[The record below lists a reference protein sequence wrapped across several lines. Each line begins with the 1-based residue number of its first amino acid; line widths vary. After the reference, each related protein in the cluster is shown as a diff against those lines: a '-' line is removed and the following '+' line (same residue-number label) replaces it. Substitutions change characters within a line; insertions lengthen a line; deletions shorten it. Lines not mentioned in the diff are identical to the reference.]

1 MESQSIAEIRDQVF
15 EYLLEWHFAERAKG
29 RDFYFLIEKPDTYF
43 LSEED
48 LFAVTFWQN
57 KAHKNNTYNIGIVI
71 TGGGDV
77 FFDVKQQ
84 TDNPPLE
91 QEIKSV
97 FINMDGNWAND
108 QPNSYYIQL
117 NRNLEAPLAELQYFI
132 EHDKPDID
140 KIILKYGL
148 ADQSLETT
156 AYYYQTDK
164 FFAIAIRPDHFDEML
179 RRAVIEHRPQY
190 AIPKTD
196 KPGLL
201 PHTLYSL
208 EVWNYKGI
216 KHTAIDNLPPETKWI
231 FLTGLNGFG
240 KSSILQAIAIAL
252 FGTSEGAYNLMGA
265 SDDPVI
271 VADWVVYRDPVRL
284 YRSKYQTNGR
294 KVKVVAY
301 GPGRLINTQTPPP
314 ENRERLKEGSVRSL
328 FDNDHSL
335 LNIEYELITSNAY
348 QPHYFKLLKQLFYA
362 LIPDLQEISINNTS
376 SPYVE
381 YIEKSSEDG
390 TYQAVTL
397 NQLAT
402 GFRGIITMIGD
413 MVLRLAAD
421 IDIKELKSLS
431 DLKGIVLIDE
441 LELHLHPRYQKL
453 LPGKLSELFPNVQFI
468 ASTHSPIPL
477 LGAPKETVIL
487 KVDRTEDKGVVVE
500 KLDID
505 ISVLQPNA
513 ILTSPIFGFRDI
525 LAESH

>member
-1 MESQSIAEIRDQVF
+1 M
-15 EYLLEWHFAERAKG
+15 
-29 RDFYFLIEKPDTYF
+29 
-43 LSEED
+43 
-48 LFAVTFWQN
+48 
-57 KAHKNNTYNIGIVI
+57 
-71 TGGGDV
+71 
-77 FFDVKQQ
+77 
-84 TDNPPLE
+84 
-91 QEIKSV
+91 
-97 FINMDGNWAND
+97 
-108 QPNSYYIQL
+108 
-117 NRNLEAPLAELQYFI
+117 
-132 EHDKPDID
+132 
-140 KIILKYGL
+140 
-148 ADQSLETT
+148 
-156 AYYYQTDK
+156 
-164 FFAIAIRPDHFDEML
+164 
-179 RRAVIEHRPQY
+179 
-190 AIPKTD
+190 
-196 KPGLL
+196 L
-201 PHTLYSL
+201 PHTLHSL

-216 KHTAIDNLPPETKWI
+216 KHTAIDNISPETKWI
-231 FLTGLNGFG
+231 FLTGLNGYG

-271 VADWVVYRDPVRL
+271 VADWVFYRDPVRL

-348 QPHYFKLLKQLFYA
+348 QPHYFNLLKQLFYA
-362 LIPDLQEISINNTS
+362 LIPDLQEIRINNTS
-376 SPYVE
+376 SPYVA

-390 TYQAVTL
+390 AYQAVTL

-468 ASTHSPIPL
+468 ASSHSPIPL

-525 LAESH
+525 LAESHTETSGKVRPEAQYDLILENDAMLKGVNEFLSPERQEQLKNLFKK